1 MPYTYDSPPA
11 FVKNKPKNLQK
22 IAVDVFN
29 KALQSGRSEEEALF
43 AAIAAVK
50 AQEKPKRSVNKD
62 FRTRPSHFPVRDI
75 EKAQEGFV
83 QPLEASTGTFASTTK
98 VIPIRREFLGDN
110 ALPTEQD
117 RNVVS
122 ADFDDKNRLVITF
135 DTGERI
141 ITRPIAIEEHLEN
154 YVSLVN
160 QINENQGTQ
169 PSNIKHYDHMLSG
182 FYELIGDNTHKIHEI
197 ISIYFTKNGRD
208 VSLDWE
214 FDSNKNL
221 IIRSNVDMTGIL
233 LVAHGK

>member
-11 FVKNKPKNLQK
+11 FVKNKPEKLQR

-29 KALQSGRSEEEALF
+29 KALQGGRSEEEALF

-83 QPLEASTGTFASTTK
+83 QPLEASTGTFASSTK

-110 ALPTEQD
+110 ALPTEQE

-141 ITRPIAIEEHLEN
+141 ITRPITIEEHLEN

-160 QINENQGTQ
+160 KVQSTGASGLVKYETNLTGLSQSI
-169 PSNIKHYDHMLSG
+169 PSGVHGIT
-182 FYELIGDNTHKIHEI
+182 ELV
-197 ISIYFTKNGRD
+197 SIYFTKNSKEIS
-208 VSLDWE
+208 VDWL
-214 FDSNKNL
+214 FDGLQNIVIN
-221 IIRSNVDMTGIL
+221 SNVDLTGVV
-233 LVAHGK
+233 LVAYGN

>member
-110 ALPTEQD
+110 ALPTEQE

-141 ITRPIAIEEHLEN
+141 ITRAIAIEEHLEN

-160 QINENQGTQ
+160 KGSSTGASGLVKYETNLAGLSQSI
-169 PSNIKHYDHMLSG
+169 PSGVHGIT
-182 FYELIGDNTHKIHEI
+182 ELV
-197 ISIYFTKNGRD
+197 SIYFTKNSKEIS
-208 VSLDWE
+208 VDWL
-214 FDSNKNL
+214 FDNL
-221 IIRSNVDMTGIL
+221 QNIVINSNVDLTGVV
-233 LVAHGK
+233 LVAYGN